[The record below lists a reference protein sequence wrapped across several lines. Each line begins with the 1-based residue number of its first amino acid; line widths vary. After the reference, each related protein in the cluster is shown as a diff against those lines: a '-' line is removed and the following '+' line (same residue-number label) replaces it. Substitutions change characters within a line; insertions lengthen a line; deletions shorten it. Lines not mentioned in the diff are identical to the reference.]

1 MLLRLLDPL
10 PRSNLKLAIDGLS
23 LTEIDRGTLRQRIIA
38 VPQEP
43 VFLPNGTSFML
54 NLDPGQV
61 ATEEECKAALEAV
74 ELWNVVC
81 DRGGLEAGLSADFFS
96 LGQKQ
101 LFSLARAILRRRVR
115 LRQHETDSEKLTLQ
129 TETTS
134 AALKPTSAAHTST
147 VQVEKDG
154 GVLVL
159 DEYGSSLD
167 IATDRLMQQI
177 ILREFSGYTIVMVSH
192 RLEMVM
198 EFDKVVVLDTG
209 RIVEDGAPDE
219 LVEKNGSRFRDL
231 WMARNAR

>member
-115 LRQHETDSEKLTLQ
+115 LRRHETDSEKSTVR
-129 TETTS
+129 TEGTS
-134 AALKPTSAAHTST
+134 TPHTST